1 MMIKIQGIRH
11 LSESVSFELKTA
23 ASPAEGHQSIPF
35 TVHTVIIIIAMK
47 MVTKMIMIIQT
58 HSIHTIIVVSVEEG
72 NMGGDDDD
80 DDYNKGWKENS
91 WE

>member
-1 MMIKIQGIRH
+1 MMMIKIQGIRH

-23 ASPAEGHQSIPF
+23 ASSAEGHQSIPF

-47 MVTKMIMIIQT
+47 MVTKMIMIMINQT
-58 HSIHTIIVVSVEEG
+58 HPIHTIIVVSVEEG

-80 DDYNKGWKENS
+80 DD
-91 WE
+91 